1 VRNTSLGVEKIKTI
15 KKKVRMSSKTY
26 LGNPNLK
33 GMGVNVDWT
42 PEAVEEYKKCMKS
55 PLYFIKNYVQI
66 INVDRGL
73 VKFDLWD
80 FQEDMVN
87 KFHDERFVICKMP
100 RQTGKS
106 TTIISYLL
114 HYILFNSEVNV
125 AVLANK
131 GAVARE
137 LLSRLQLAYEHL
149 PKFLQQGVTIWNK
162 GNIELENGSKILASA
177 TSGSAVRGS
186 SFNIIFLDEF
196 SHVPNTIA
204 ESFFTSV
211 YPTISS
217 GETTKVFIVS
227 TPLGMNLFYKMW
239 VDAEEKRNNYVP
251 IEVHYSQVPGRD
263 EKWKQET
270 IKNTSESQ
278 FNQEFLCEFLGSTRT
293 LIDPSKLRTMVFK
306 KPIFSSNNI
315 DVYEEPI
322 KKATYCMIVDT
333 AQGKGQDFSA
343 FSVFDVSQIPYRQ
356 VVKYRDNKISPM
368 LYPNIIYQVGMKYN
382 TAFTLLEINDMG
394 SQVAEALHYDLEYEN
409 VMITSMKGR
418 AGQQIGGGFSKNIQ
432 LGIRTS
438 KQLKRIGC
446 ATLKEMIETDK
457 LIIPDFE
464 TIAELTTFASKHNSY
479 EAEEGSH
486 DDLAMTL
493 VIFAW
498 LVQQRYFKDMTDLD
512 LRQKMYEDFEEQFEQ
527 DMLPFGIIDDGQE
540 EETYT
545 DNSGQLW
552 EVSPS
557 QRSYF

>member
-1 VRNTSLGVEKIKTI
+1 
-15 KKKVRMSSKTY
+15 MSSKTY

-42 PEAVEEYKKCMKS
+42 PEAVKEYKKCMGS

-87 KFHDERFVICKMP
+87 KFHNERFVICKMP

-196 SHVPNTIA
+196 AHVPNTIA

-263 EKWKQET
+263 EKWKEQT
-270 IKNTSESQ
+270 IRNTSESQ
-278 FNQEFLCEFLGSTRT
+278 FQTEFECEFLGSVDT
-293 LIDPSKLRTMVFK
+293 LIKATKIKTMAVVEPK
-306 KPIFSSNNI
+306 RSGGL
-315 DVYEEPI
+315 DVYELPI
-322 KKATYCMIVDT
+322 KDHIYTMTIDVSRGLSNDY
-333 AQGKGQDFSA
+333 SA
-343 FSVFDVSQIPYRQ
+343 FVVLDCTKAPYKI
-356 VVKYRDNKISPM
+356 VAKFRDNEIKPM
-368 LYPNIIYQVGMKYN
+368 NFPIIIYKVAKAYN
-382 TAFTLLEINDMG
+382 LAYVLIEINDIGAQIADAM
-394 SQVAEALHYDLEYEN
+394 QFDMEYDN
-409 VMITSMKGR
+409 MIMTTMHGR
-418 AGQQIGGGFSKNIQ
+418 NGQLAGGGFSGKKAQ
-432 LGIRTS
+432 LGVRTTKS
-438 KQLKRIGC
+438 LKKIGC
-446 ATLKEMIETDK
+446 SNLKTLLEDDK
-457 LIIPDFE
+457 LIVCDFD
-464 TIAELTTFASKHNSY
+464 TIAELSSFVGKGQSWAGEDGNT
-479 EAEEGSH
+479 
-486 DDLAMTL
+486 DDLVMCL
-493 VIFAW
+493 VLFSW
-498 LVQQRYFKDMTDLD
+498 LTDQTYFKELVNLD
-512 LRQKMYEDFEEQFEQ
+512 IRKQLWKDKEELVDQ
-527 DMLPFGIIDDGQE
+527 DMAPFGFVLDGIRDEHGEKIGENIDEYGSVW
-540 EETYT
+540 
-545 DNSGQLW
+545 NPV
-552 EVSPS
+552 VSS
-557 QRSYF
+557 NREYLQDW

>member
-1 VRNTSLGVEKIKTI
+1 
-15 KKKVRMSSKTY
+15 MSKSY

-33 GMGVNVDWT
+33 GVGVSVDWT
-42 PEAVEEYKKCMKS
+42 PEAVEDYKKCMES
-55 PLYFIKNYVQI
+55 PLYFIKKYVQI
-66 INVDRGL
+66 VNVDRGL
-73 VKFDLWD
+73 VPFDMWD
-80 FQEDMVN
+80 FQEDMIN
-87 KFHDERFVICKMP
+87 NFHDERFVICKMP

-114 HYILFNSEVNV
+114 HYVLFNSEVNV
-125 AVLANK
+125 AILANK

-149 PKFLQQGVTIWNK
+149 PKFLQQGVTVWNK

-196 SHVPNTIA
+196 AHVPNTIA

-239 VDAEEKRNNYVP
+239 IDAEEKRNSYIP
-251 IEVHYSQVPGRD
+251 IEVHYTQVPGRD
-263 EKWKQET
+263 EKWRQET
-270 IKNTSESQ
+270 IKNTSEIQ

-293 LIDPSKLRTMVFK
+293 LIDASKLRSMVFK
-306 KPIFSSNNI
+306 KPILSTNGI
-315 DVYEEPI
+315 DVYEDPI

-356 VVKYRDNKISPM
+356 VAKYRDNKISPM
-368 LYPNIIYQVGMKYN
+368 LYPNIIYQVGMRYN
-382 TAFTLLEINDMG
+382 TAFILLEINDMG
-394 SQVAEALHYDLEYEN
+394 SQVAETLHYDLEYEN

-457 LIIPDFE
+457 LIVPDFE

-479 EAEEGSH
+479 EAEEGTH

-498 LVQQRYFKDMTDLD
+498 LVQQRYFKDITDLD

-527 DMLPFGIIDDGQE
+527 DMIPFGIIDDGRE

-545 DNSGQLW
+545 DNTGQVW
-552 EVSPS
+552 EVSPAV
-557 QRSYF
+557 RNYL

>member
-1 VRNTSLGVEKIKTI
+1 
-15 KKKVRMSSKTY
+15 MASKQSY

-33 GMGVNVDWT
+33 GTGVNVDWT
-42 PEAVEEYKKCMKS
+42 PESVEEYKKCMES

-66 INVDRGL
+66 VNVDRGL
-73 VKFDLWD
+73 VPFDMWD
-80 FQEDMVN
+80 FQEDMIN
-87 KFHDERFVICKMP
+87 NFHDERFVICKMP

-114 HYILFNSEVNV
+114 HYVLFNPEVNV
-125 AVLANK
+125 AILANK

-149 PKFLQQGVTIWNK
+149 PKFLQQGVTVWNK
-162 GNIELENGSKILASA
+162 GNIELENGSKMLASA

-196 SHVPNTIA
+196 AHVPNTIA

-239 VDAEEKRNNYVP
+239 IDAEEKRNNYVP
-251 IEVHYSQVPGRD
+251 IEVHYTQVPGRD
-263 EKWKQET
+263 EKWRQET
-270 IKNTSESQ
+270 IKNTSEVQ

-293 LIDPSKLRTMVFK
+293 LIDASKLRTMVFK
-306 KPIFSSNNI
+306 KPIFSKNGI
-315 DVYEEPI
+315 DVYEDPI

-356 VVKYRDNKISPM
+356 VAKYRDNQISPM
-368 LYPNIIYQVGMKYN
+368 LYPNIIYQVGMRYN
-382 TAFTLLEINDMG
+382 TAFILLEINDMG
-394 SQVAEALHYDLEYEN
+394 SQVAETLHYDLEYEN

-457 LIIPDFE
+457 LIVPDFE
-464 TIAELTTFASKHNSY
+464 TIAELTTFASKHNSF
-479 EAEEGSH
+479 EAEEGTH

-498 LVQQRYFKDMTDLD
+498 LVQQRYFKDITNLD

-527 DMLPFGIIDDGQE
+527 DMLPFGIIDDGLE
-540 EETYT
+540 EDTYT
-545 DNSGQLW
+545 DNTGQRW

-557 QRSYF
+557 QRNYI

>member
-1 VRNTSLGVEKIKTI
+1 MGTKS
-15 KKKVRMSSKTY
+15 Y

-33 GMGVNVDWT
+33 GVGVSVDWT
-42 PEAVEEYKKCMKS
+42 PKAVEEYKKCMES

-66 INVDRGL
+66 VNVDRGL
-73 VKFDLWD
+73 VKFDMWD

-87 KFHDERFVICKMP
+87 HFHDERFVICKMP

-114 HYILFNSEVNV
+114 HFILFNPEVNV

-149 PKFLQQGVTIWNK
+149 PKFLQQGVTVWNK

-196 SHVPNTIA
+196 AHVPNTIA

-239 VDAEEKRNNYVP
+239 IDAEEKRNNYIP
-251 IEVHYSQVPGRD
+251 IEVHYTQVPGRD
-263 EKWKQET
+263 EKWKLET
-270 IKNTSESQ
+270 IKNTSETQ
-278 FNQEFLCEFLGSTRT
+278 FNQEFLCEFLGSTHT
-293 LIDPSKLRTMVFK
+293 LIDPSKLRSMVFK
-306 KPIFSSNNI
+306 KPIFSKNNI

-356 VVKYRDNKISPM
+356 VAKYRDNKISPM

-457 LIIPDFE
+457 LIVPDFE
-464 TIAELTTFASKHNSY
+464 TIAELTTFASRHNSF

-498 LVQQRYFKDMTDLD
+498 LVQQRYFKDMTNLD
-512 LRQKMYEDFEEQFEQ
+512 LRQKMYEDYEEQFEQ
-527 DMLPFGIIDDGQE
+527 DMLPFGIIDDGLE
-540 EETYT
+540 EDTYT
-545 DNSGQLW
+545 DNTGQTW